1 MFKKIIKKFVPRSIL
16 DFSII
21 RARRVIAFTD
31 KVTMPP
37 KQRAILREI
46 DGDALA
52 FHRNKTP
59 SSDCYPFVVHNPAS
73 LNGVPS
79 NFGEFYLVGRNW
91 KENSELPI
99 LLAFG
104 FNDWKLGFVVE
115 YLKEYR
121 VAFAPR
127 SSTPRFI
134 ASKFKSLKKDIE
146 GVVVWGV
153 TEPPSFERIVRAQN
167 LSFYRMEDGFI
178 RSAALGAS
186 HSTPYS
192 LVVDGKGLYYDHSK
206 PSDLEDVLNN
216 YDFEADPEML
226 EASRESRDFVVAN
239 KISKYNLLAQVDL
252 GDNFAFKKNRK
263 RVLVIGQ
270 VDGDAAVRRGNP
282 DGWRMTD
289 VVRLAR
295 IENPE
300 AEVLYRP
307 HPDTY
312 HGYQKSSFS
321 SWKIDKIAKL
331 VDPKE
336 PLMDLLETV
345 DKLYTISSLSGL
357 EAVVR
362 KIPVVTVGTPFYGG
376 WGLTDDRAKFDR
388 RDRPLT
394 LDELFAAVYLIYPK
408 YLVNTDDPAAA
419 IRATCLRIMSDRDVA
434 LFTSAEP
441 RLISHP
447 TTDFQKLTALAKSD
461 LWPRLLLDDGVKNKY
476 SEAERLKAIRT
487 IPLTDILRR
496 NCHSRYH
503 LALACLFVGEMKRDA
518 DIQRVIKAIR
528 PVMDEQGFAILIEK
542 LARFRP
548 EIRTSHD
555 YASLKAEQKAV
566 VSASAYLE
574 DKISVLEDF
583 ANFMGQL
590 GAARPG
596 GDLSQLYAAPKS
608 GGETTL
614 GTDPFKENI
623 AQVFLSE
630 AGGRVRGDDDHFA
643 IMGDLRSGD
652 LDLNSAETR
661 TKLVALL
668 NSLLETQ
675 LEECLYDDAQETLLD
690 LLLLG
695 HSSAQL
701 MMSFANIATIKFDN
715 PSAFSLSEL
724 VLCLYQPKINHK
736 AIVAMFEAMGA
747 ADYTVISNYMN
758 MRPEKVVNVELLQV
772 NEADEARFEQF
783 RNDLFLSLS
792 CNKDYSIPK
801 VQSHLA
807 LMQTKQAL
815 ETVEAMIEDDAVA
828 QSPQLAVAYSTV
840 LSVTGQLEY
849 ALTIMVDTLKSH
861 KTTLV
866 FREAMRIC
874 VLLGDYSKGME
885 LLTAAKKNRID
896 LGDMMPRKMYFGA
909 RMPGEALYTF
919 RDVPLKKE
927 IERHYKSSY
936 NSDLLTNAS
945 DRKKIL
951 GLPIYG
957 PGDEIRFASIY
968 PEFVSSLP
976 DSQISI
982 GCEPRLQS
990 LFARSFGAIDMVPIE
1005 RKSRGRDEFDV
1016 SNYDKL
1022 ASSLLKGALDNHAV
1036 QQIEDCDEFCLVT
1049 DQLGQLRPDY
1059 ESFPGKPYLMAD
1071 QAKVAEIT
1079 ARLPRGK
1086 PLVGISWRSSLNTAS
1101 RNEHYLSVEELAPIF
1116 ALDGVQFVNVQY
1128 DDCDEELAWVEKHF
1142 PGKIIDLED
1151 IDQYNDFDTVA
1162 ALLRSLDLVVSTA
1175 TTVVELSGALG
1186 CPTWLLSNSSELH
1199 WRKLDGGTTDVW
1211 HNSIQHIE
1219 GAILKDKESLVCA
1232 LEQELKNFLEKRQQ
1246 QAVEMA

>member
-1 MFKKIIKKFVPRSIL
+1 MIKKIIKKFVPRSIL

-21 RARRVIAFTD
+21 RARRVIAFVD
-31 KVTMPP
+31 KVTMPS

-73 LNGVPS
+73 LKGVPS
-79 NFGEFYLVGRNW
+79 TLGEFYLVGRNW

-134 ASKFKSLKKDIE
+134 ASKFKSLKKDIG

-216 YDFEADPEML
+216 YDFEADPEVL

-252 GDNFAFKKNRK
+252 GDSFTFKKNRK

-312 HGYQKSSFS
+312 HGYQNSSFS
-321 SWKIDKIAKL
+321 SWKIDGIAKL

-345 DKLYTISSLSGL
+345 DRLYTISSLSGL

-362 KIPVVTVGTPFYGG
+362 NIPVVTVGTPFYGG
-376 WGLTDDRAKFDR
+376 WGLTDDRATFDR

-419 IRATCLRIMSDRDVA
+419 IRATCLRIMSDRDVS

-441 RLISHP
+441 RLISHLKN
-447 TTDFQKLTALAKSD
+447 DFQKLTALAKSD

-476 SEAERLKAIRT
+476 SETDRLKAIHS
-487 IPLTDILRR
+487 IPLADVLRR
-496 NCHSRYH
+496 NCHSKYH
-503 LALACLFVGEMKRDA
+503 LALACLFVGEMKSDA
-518 DIQRVIKAIR
+518 DIQRVIETVR
-528 PVMDEQGFAILIEK
+528 PVIDEQDFAILIEK

-548 EIRTSHD
+548 EFRTSHD
-555 YASLKAEQKAV
+555 YAALKAEQKIV

-574 DKISVLEDF
+574 DKISALEDF

-596 GDLSQLYAAPKS
+596 VDLSQLYAAPKS

-614 GTDPFKENI
+614 GTDTFKENI
-623 AQVFLSE
+623 AQLFLNE
-630 AGGRVRGDDDHFA
+630 AGGQARGDDDHFA
-643 IMGDLRSGD
+643 IMGDLRSGS
-652 LDLNSAETR
+652 LDLNSEETR
-661 TKLVALL
+661 TKLIALL

-675 LEECLYDDAQETLLD
+675 LAECLYDDAQDTALD

-695 HSSAQL
+695 HSSAGL
-701 MMSFANIATIKFDN
+701 VMSLANIAAIRFDN
-715 PSAFSLSEL
+715 PSASSLSEL
-724 VLCLYQPKINHK
+724 VLCLHRPRVNQK
-736 AIVAMFEAMGA
+736 AIVAMFEAMGTVN
-747 ADYTVISNYMN
+747 YTVISNYMN
-758 MRPEKVVNVELLQV
+758 MKPEKVVNVALLQV
-772 NEADEARFEQF
+772 SASDEVKFEQF
-783 RNDLFLSLS
+783 RDDLFLSLS
-792 CNKDYSIPK
+792 CNKDCSIPK

-815 ETVEAMIEDDAVA
+815 ETVEAMIEDDAVV

-840 LSVTGQLEY
+840 LSATGRLEH
-849 ALTIMVDTLKSH
+849 ALDIMVSTLKTH
-861 KTTLV
+861 KTSLV
-866 FREAMRIC
+866 FREAMRVC
-874 VLLGDYSKGME
+874 VLSGDYSKGLE
-885 LLTAAKKNRID
+885 LLNEAKSSRIE
-896 LGDMMPRKMYFGA
+896 LGDMTPRKIYFGA
-909 RMPGEALYTF
+909 RMPGEALATF
-919 RDVPLKKE
+919 RDFSLKQE
-927 IERHYKSSY
+927 VERHYRTNY
-936 NSDLLTNAS
+936 NSDLLACAS
-945 DRKKIL
+945 DRKKVF
-951 GLPIYG
+951 GLPIFG

-976 DSQISI
+976 ESKISI

-990 LFARSFGAIDMVPIE
+990 LFARSFATIDMVPIV
-1005 RKSRGRDEFDV
+1005 RKPRNGEAFDV

-1022 ASSLLKGALDNHAV
+1022 ASSLLKGALDNRAV
-1036 QQIEDCDEFCLVT
+1036 QQIENCDEFCLVT
-1049 DQLGQLRPDY
+1049 DQLGPLRPDY
-1059 ESFPGKPYLMAD
+1059 ASFPGKPYLIAD
-1071 QAKVAEIT
+1071 QAKVAELT
-1079 ARLPRGK
+1079 ARLPQDK

-1142 PGKIIDLED
+1142 PGKIVNLED

-1162 ALLRSLDLVVSTA
+1162 ALLCSLDLVVSPA

-1199 WRKLDGGTTDVW
+1199 WRKLDAGTTDVW
-1211 HNSIQHIE
+1211 HNSIKHVE
-1219 GAILKDKESLVCA
+1219 GAILKDKESLVRA
-1232 LEQELKNFLEKRQQ
+1232 LEQELKAFLEKSQQ
-1246 QAVEMA
+1246 HAVETA